1 PAGPGQSTIS
11 HTFNI
16 GGFFSVTLT
25 ARDNRGALGSATVMV
40 VVSEPAA
47 NCISPIIIP
56 GAGPFPVVSL
66 VNNETAGGHFNNA
79 FPGCVGDGAGT
90 SNALWFE
97 FTPAASGKY
106 EFTTC
111 GSSLYLV
118 LSLWKGPRCGPYTAV
133 EGGCS
138 SSAPANSSCAGISK
152 AS

>member
-1 PAGPGQSTIS
+1 
-11 HTFNI
+11 
-16 GGFFSVTLT
+16 
-25 ARDNRGALGSATVMV
+25 
-40 VVSEPAA
+40 
-47 NCISPIIIP
+47 
-56 GAGPFPVVSL
+56 PVVSL
-66 VNNETAGGHFNNA
+66 GNNETAGGQFNNA

-152 AS
+152 ASAMTVQAAAGETLRLIGWGCYGGGLGAYTVAGHSLMASITGARGFGK